1 MSTGIRHSGVS
12 LKLVAARAAVAVGL
26 SGFLLATG
34 APALAWQL
42 LALLVAM
49 LTTGLL
55 HGSVDQLVAQKLFR
69 AEGLRFYVP
78 YLAVGGLTAL
88 LWMLSGPLA
97 LAVFLALSV
106 WHFGEGDLRD
116 HVPHLRHRTFASI
129 TRGLIVV
136 GTLFTAW
143 PEEVASLLGAG
154 IWDVPDMQ
162 RSFWVPVTLCAV
174 HIATVA
180 GSCRQWRGSLEV
192 AAIDAIGLATWLWCA
207 PPILAFAG
215 YFAAWHSLAHIDTLQ
230 KRLVGRS
237 LLYHALPLTLVATA
251 GAGLALVAVS
261 HWMTDQPV
269 AAVVL
274 PVLAALASPHIL
286 MVEAWRWRDPADLAP
301 GPLAPES
308 SGRGPEHVL

>member
-1 MSTGIRHSGVS
+1 MTDAVRHSGVS
-12 LKLVAARAAVAVGL
+12 LHTVAVRAAIAVGL
-26 SGFLLATG
+26 SSFLLATG
-34 APALAWQL
+34 TPSVAWQL

-55 HGSVDQLVAQKLFR
+55 HGSVDQVVASRLFR
-69 AEGLRFYVP
+69 TEGFRFYGP
-78 YLAVGGLTAL
+78 YLAVVALTGL
-88 LWMLSGPLA
+88 LWFLSAPLA

-116 HVPHLRHRTFASI
+116 HVPHLRGQAAASV

-136 GTLFTAW
+136 GTLFSAW
-143 PEEVASLLGAG
+143 PGEVASLLGPE
-154 IWDVPDMQ
+154 IWDLPPMQ
-162 RSFWVPVTLCAV
+162 RSIWVPITLCAV

-192 AAIDAIGLATWLWCA
+192 AAVDAVGLAAWLWCA

-215 YFAAWHSLAHIDTLQ
+215 YFAAWHSVAHIDTLQ
-230 KRLVGRS
+230 KRLVGGS
-237 LLYHALPLTLVATA
+237 LLHHALPLTLIAAA
-251 GAGLALVAVS
+251 GSGIALVSVS
-261 HWMTDQPV
+261 QWHGDQPV

-286 MVEAWRWRDPADLAP
+286 MVEAWRRRDPAALAP
-301 GPLAPES
+301 RPHLND
-308 SGRGPEHVL
+308 GRKRAH